1 MHCPYCRTEMVKWPG
16 TRRLEPC
23 FICQRPMVLLR
34 SIRHWHGPLRLYGL
48 FELGWL
54 AYLAAMI
61 VLTGMALV
69 GVVDLLTYLRLIAIL
84 LFVIGSILCA
94 DGILGI
100 TTGLDKTVARVRRD
114 RIAKAFG
121 TIKIVTGLAA
131 LVLTTIGIGL

>member
-1 MHCPYCRTEMVKWPG
+1 MHCPYCRTEMVEWPG

-54 AYLAAMI
+54 AYMAAMI
-61 VLTGMALV
+61 GMTGMALASFI
-69 GVVDLLTYLRLIAIL
+69 DILSYLRLTGIL

-100 TTGLDKTVARVRRD
+100 TTGVDKTGSRMHRD
-114 RIAKAFG
+114 RIAKALGFV
-121 TIKIVTGLAA
+121 KIGTGLAA
-131 LVLTTIGIGL
+131 LLLTAIGIGL